1 MTKRARHIVF
11 VVPYVLRASHN
22 CLTLLSLVEK
32 FAEALRAQRFF
43 GGRHLF
49 LLRQEDTIMVFGYQ
63 LLVFLF
69 VLAHERSHPVD
80 VYHGQLAA

>member
-1 MTKRARHIVF
+1 MTERARHIVF
-11 VVPYVLRASHN
+11 VVPYVLRAGHY

-49 LLRQEDTIMVFGYQ
+49 LLQREDTIMVFGYQ

-69 VLAHERSHPVD
+69 VLTHERSHTID
-80 VYHGQLAA
+80 IYHGQLTA

>member
-1 MTKRARHIVF
+1 MTERARHIVF
-11 VVPYVLRASHN
+11 VVPYVLRAGHY

-49 LLRQEDTIMVFGYQ
+49 LL
-63 LLVFLF
+63 
-69 VLAHERSHPVD
+69 
-80 VYHGQLAA
+80 